1 MTKLKKNEMIQLNP
15 KTKLVFGTSA
25 NGEGYLILSNVLD
38 FRNLILPKGWTID
51 AENGLTDK
59 HSTSGSHASY
69 PVFIKNVL
77 VAGPKININEK
88 TDKAVIYR
96 P

>member
-1 MTKLKKNEMIQLNP
+1 MAKLKKNEMIQLNP

-25 NGEGYLILSNVLD
+25 NSEGYLILSNVLD